1 MVRSLHQTSQFNFWI
16 MSANIINTLMP
27 ITVSKLI
34 AAAWTGSRMSPNDST
49 ITEMEIELPHQH
61 STATDMC
68 CATIWAR
75 GRTGLWLWVRVWR
88 AQSLFIYPQL
98 SISISTVPAH
108 FQASSGETPAL
119 GKSNP
124 SLPLTFGSNRSCF
137 VISNMESARVR
148 RSIVQG
154 SAALHAAQLRDDWE
168 ESWLSMINLPRF

>member
-1 MVRSLHQTSQFNFWI
+1 

-27 ITVSKLI
+27 ITVWSKLI

-49 ITEMEIELPHQH
+49 ITEMEIELPHQPSTAQH
-61 STATDMC
+61 STAPPLL
-68 CATIWAR
+68 CAFMWAR
-75 GRTGLWLWVRVWR
+75 RYTGLWLWVRVWR